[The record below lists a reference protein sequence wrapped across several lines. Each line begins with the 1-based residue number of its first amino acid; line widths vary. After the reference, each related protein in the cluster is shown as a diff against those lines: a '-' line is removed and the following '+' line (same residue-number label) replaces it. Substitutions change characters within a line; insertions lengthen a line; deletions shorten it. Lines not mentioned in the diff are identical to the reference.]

1 MEAWRN
7 TVTGMMPGGTR
18 SPTVLRRP
26 VRKLSDEEP
35 EIIGP
40 RAGISRT
47 KSRNQSDEE
56 PESPDEEPES
66 SDLAFEDSESVLFEA
81 GSDFFS
87 EEGDFP
93 LRA

>member
-1 MEAWRN
+1 MEKHRNRDGAWWDSIAD
-7 TVTGMMPGGTR
+7 R
-18 SPTVLRRP
+18 SQAPC
-26 VRKLSDEEP
+26 P
-35 EIIGP
+35 EIVGR
-40 RAGISRT
+40 RAGNYRT